1 MHIQGQLVGITW
13 IDSLKTLCKKD
24 SLSSEHMIVQSCLHT
39 DPLKSSPI
47 CEMLK
52 GAFPPIP
59 RVCKLPQHCRTAE
72 IFFLLHAREIHN
84 PYKIYELVASVRIC
98 ICGHK

>member
-1 MHIQGQLVGITW
+1 MGITW

-39 DPLKSSPI
+39 DLLKSSPI

-52 GAFPPIP
+52 YVIDVINKAGSLVPKGLCIP
-59 RVCKLPQHCRTAE
+59 QAQFCL
-72 IFFLLHAREIHN
+72 I
-84 PYKIYELVASVRIC
+84 SVRGSSHRGDANFTQVSKINMAM
-98 ICGHK
+98 IKGI